1 MFSGIIL
8 APMPFTALGLMRIG
22 MEDNEV

>member
-1 MFSGIIL
+1 MFSGFIF
-8 APMPFTALGLMRIG
+8 APMPFTALGLMKIG